1 MDSLPRE
8 ITEGSEF
15 EFSHLL
21 KKSVVVLKLPAP
33 NVWEFYDDLVDI
45 RWYGVSLFR

>member
-1 MDSLPRE
+1 MGSLPRE
-8 ITEGSEF
+8 VAEASKF

-33 NVWEFYDDLVDI
+33 NVWEFYDDLVDL
-45 RWYGVSLFR
+45 RWR